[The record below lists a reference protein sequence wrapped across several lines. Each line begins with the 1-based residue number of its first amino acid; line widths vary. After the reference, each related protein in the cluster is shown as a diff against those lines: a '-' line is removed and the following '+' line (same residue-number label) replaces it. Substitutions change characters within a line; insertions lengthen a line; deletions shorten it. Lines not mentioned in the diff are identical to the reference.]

1 MTLFKG
7 ILFKCTVFSTIVAT
21 FATSEKKKK
30 KLISCSHT
38 MKWVIASSAVS
49 LLHPPEKQAACF
61 ASNA

>member
-30 KLISCSHT
+30 LISCSHT
-38 MKWVIASSAVS
+38 MKLVTASSAVS

-61 ASNA
+61 ASNAS